1 VEPEAKPDDGG
12 HRRISAGP
20 IASQRAVRGFEAYA
34 RGAAVA
40 VILIGVLVLV
50 GWAWRIDWLTSIVPG
65 GAQMKPNAAFG
76 LMVAGLALLASRSGA
91 APLLKPSGWLSLLL
105 LALGMATLHQYVHDL
120 DLGIDTL
127 LINPAWQTANPT
139 AGARMSQM
147 TALAFVL
154 LGVLGLLR
162 SPALTQVL
170 ALLVLLL
177 ALFALGAASYTL
189 GSTERFIGLNPIA
202 VHTAFCLL
210 LLALGWLA
218 SRPESGMMR
227 AVSADSLGGSLARYA
242 LLPALLIPSLLSYL
256 AQLVQSQG
264 WLSPAAT
271 VVILAVSSGLALALM
286 IWWVSDLIDR
296 IERQRKLAHELR
308 DTADSDALTGLGNR
322 RLFDRAL
329 AGLLQNRRRS
339 DGQFSLLMLDLDR
352 FKSYNDTYGHLAGD
366 EALRLT
372 GRILLHALRP
382 GDVAT
387 RYGGEEFAVLLPRV
401 DAQRAA
407 LVAERIC
414 ADFRAHRWPNRQ
426 VTVSIGVTEAVQED
440 AAEALIG
447 RADKALYAAKNGG
460 RDQVA
465 VVLPE
470 LGEASARTA

>member
-1 VEPEAKPDDGG
+1 VEPEAKRDDGG

-20 IASQRAVRGFEAYA
+20 IASQRAVRGFETYA

-50 GWAWRIDWLTSIVPG
+50 GWTWRIDWLTSIMPG
-65 GAQMKPNAAFG
+65 GAQMKPNTAFG
-76 LMVAGLALLASRSGA
+76 FVVAGLALLASRSGA
-91 APLLKPSGWLSLLL
+91 APLLRPAGWLSLLL
-105 LALGMATLHQYVHDL
+105 LALGMATLHQFLHDV
-120 DLGIDTL
+120 DLGIDSL
-127 LINPAWQTANPT
+127 LVNPGWPPSDPLT
-139 AGARMSQM
+139 GARMSQL
-147 TALAFVL
+147 TALAFAL
-154 LGVLGLLR
+154 LGLLGMVR
-162 SPALTQVL
+162 NHVVVQAL
-170 ALLVLLL
+170 AMLVLLL
-177 ALFALGAASYTL
+177 ALFALGAASYAL
-189 GSTERFIGLNPIA
+189 GSSDRFIGLNPIA

-271 VVILAVSSGLALALM
+271 VVTLAVSSGLALALM

-296 IERQRKLAHELR
+296 VERQRKLAHELR

-329 AGLLQNRRRS
+329 AGLLQNRRRN

-401 DAQRAA
+401 DAERAA

-426 VTVSIGVTEAVQED
+426 VTVSIGVSEAAPED
-440 AAEALIG
+440 GAEALIG
-447 RADKALYAAKNGG
+447 RADKALYMAKEAG
-460 RDQVA
+460 RDRVE